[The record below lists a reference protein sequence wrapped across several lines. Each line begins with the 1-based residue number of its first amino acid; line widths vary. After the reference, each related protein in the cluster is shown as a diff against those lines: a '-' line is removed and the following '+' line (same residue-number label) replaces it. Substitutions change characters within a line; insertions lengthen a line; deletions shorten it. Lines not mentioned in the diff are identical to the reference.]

1 MKKLIG
7 CLFLALLGLSPSVH
21 AITDRSDVLKWCQGH
36 SVAASGR
43 CIGFLLAAEDALSVG
58 PVEGV
63 SACLPASVTLKEMYA
78 VVLGWLPEHPEAQA
92 KTGLGL
98 VSQALSASYPC
109 KSK

>member
-7 CLFLALLGLSPSVH
+7 CLLLALPAFSFSAY
-21 AITDRSDVLKWCQGH
+21 AITDRSDVLKWCEGH
-36 SVAASGR
+36 SVAAAGR
-43 CIGFLLAAEDALSVG
+43 CIGFLLAAEDALSLG
-58 PVEGV
+58 PVEGI

-78 VVLGWLPEHPEAQA
+78 AVLGWLPDHPEAQA

-109 KSK
+109 ESK